1 MLRSEL
7 PARRAAAFLLVLTVL
22 LPCGAWGASPKKPVS
37 LEDFVHANELTG
49 QEFDG
54 ALCRVSIPQ
63 EVYRGL
69 IQSQNCDLAV
79 FDSTGEVVPFV
90 VVSEAADSGAPP
102 TRVEAP
108 VPFFELPREDGGG
121 AEEALPADISVRVDA
136 DGRIVELRERR
147 PHGVG
152 AVRSY
157 LLDLAAIAP
166 GGAPNSY
173 RLNLQTSGEAELN
186 AKADVLQ
193 SENLRDW
200 NALCSDMPLLRLRR
214 GDARFDRSEIELP
227 WPPGRYL
234 LLRVRGVD
242 PTFALAEVR
251 CSCLLQRRASE
262 DGSAEFDGVA
272 TPDRRAVEYDL
283 GGAFPVTQLDF
294 VLQEPGLYG
303 ARCSSRPDPGTPWRA
318 AGSAVL
324 FRVRE
329 AGTLR
334 TNAAMSVGRR
344 EDRYWRLDFD
354 RDFSAVPPRLRVG
367 WYSGILYFLA
377 QGRAPWILAYGSARK
392 DLELQSPYLLQDVRP
407 GAAVEAK
414 VGAPVDPNPAGEGP
428 RAERGRPDGGEWQR
442 RLVWGLLLLGAVL
455 LSAIAWKLLRSG
467 PGAGNQD

>member
-1 MLRSEL
+1 MVRSKG
-7 PARRAAAFLLVLTVL
+7 PAPWAAAFLLVLTVL

-37 LEDFVHANELTG
+37 LEDFVHANALTG
-49 QEFDG
+49 QELDG

-69 IQSQNCDLAV
+69 VQSQNCDLAV
-79 FDSTGEVVPFV
+79 FDSTGGVVPFV

-102 TRVEAP
+102 TRVEVP

-121 AEEALPADISVRVDA
+121 AEKALPADISVRVDA

-147 PHGVG
+147 PYDGG

-173 RLNLQTSGEAELN
+173 RLNLQTAGEAVLN

-200 NALCSDMPLLRLRR
+200 NAVCSDIPLLRLRR

-251 CSCLLQRRASE
+251 CSRLLQRRASE
-262 DGSAEFDGVA
+262 DGSAEFDGVD
-272 TPDRRAVEYDL
+272 TSDHRAVEYDL
-283 GGAFPVTQLDF
+283 GGAFPVTQF
-294 VLQEPGLYG
+294 NFILQEPGLYG

-354 RDFSAVPPRLRVG
+354 RDFSAAPPRLKVG
-367 WYSGILYFLA
+367 WHSGTLYFLA

-392 DLELQSPYLLQDVRP
+392 DLALQSPHLLQDVRP
-407 GAAVEAK
+407 SAAVEAK
-414 VGAPVDPNPAGEGP
+414 VGAPVDPNPAGEGL
-428 RAERGRPDGGEWQR
+428 RGGRDRPDGEWQR

-455 LSAIAWKLLRSG
+455 LSTIAWKLLRSG
-467 PGAGNQD
+467 SGAGNQD

>member
-7 PARRAAAFLLVLTVL
+7 PARRAAAFLLTLVVL
-22 LPCGAWGASPKKPVS
+22 LPCGAWGAIPQKPVS

-227 WPPGRYL
+227 RRPGRYL

-251 CSCLLQRRASE
+251 CSRLLQRRASE
-262 DGSAEFDGVA
+262 DGSAEFDGVD
-272 TPDRRAVEYDL
+272 TSDHRAVEYDL

-354 RDFSAVPPRLRVG
+354 RDFSAAPPRLRVG
-367 WYSGILYFLA
+367 WHSGTLYFLA

-407 GAAVEAK
+407 SGAVEAK
-414 VGAPVDPNPAGEGP
+414 VGAPVDPNPAGGGL
-428 RAERGRPDGGEWQR
+428 RAERNRPDGEWQR

-455 LSAIAWKLLRSG
+455 LSTIAWKLLRSG
-467 PGAGNQD
+467 SGAGNQD

>member
-7 PARRAAAFLLVLTVL
+7 PARRTVTFLLVLIVL
-22 LPCGAWGASPKKPVS
+22 LPCGAWGAIPQKPVL

-49 QEFDG
+49 QELDG
-54 ALCRVSIPQ
+54 AFCRVSIPQ
-63 EVYRGL
+63 EIYGGL
-69 IQSQNCDLAV
+69 VQSQNCDLAV

-90 VVSEAADSGAPP
+90 VISEAANSEAPP
-102 TRVEAP
+102 ARVEAS
-108 VPFFELPREDGGG
+108 VPFFELPQEDGGG
-121 AEEALPADISVRVDA
+121 VDRALPADLSVRVDA
-136 DGRIVELRERR
+136 DGRIVALRERR
-147 PHGVG
+147 PYDGG
-152 AVRSY
+152 ADRSY
-157 LLDLAAIAP
+157 LLDLAAIAS
-166 GGAPNSY
+166 GGAPGSY
-173 RLNLQTSGEAELN
+173 RLNLQTAGEAALN

-200 NALCSDMPLLRLRR
+200 NAVCSDMPLLRLRR
-214 GDARFDRSEIELP
+214 GDARLDRSEIELP
-227 WPPGRYL
+227 RHPGRYL

-251 CSCLLQRRASE
+251 CSRLLQRRASE
-262 DGSAEFDGVA
+262 DGSAEFDGVV
-272 TPDRRAVEYDL
+272 TPDHRAVEYDL

-354 RDFSAVPPRLRVG
+354 RDFSAAPPRLRVG
-367 WYSGILYFLA
+367 WHSGTLYFLA

-392 DLELQSPYLLQDVRP
+392 DLALQSPYLLQDVRP
-407 GAAVEAK
+407 SAAVEAK
-414 VGAPVDPNPAGEGP
+414 VGVPVDPSPAGEGL
-428 RAERGRPDGGEWQR
+428 RAGRDRPDGEWQR

-455 LSAIAWKLLRSG
+455 LSTIAWKLLRSG
-467 PGAGNQD
+467 SGAGNRD

>member
-7 PARRAAAFLLVLTVL
+7 PARRAAAFLLTLAVL

-37 LEDFVHANELTG
+37 LEDFVHANALTG
-49 QEFDG
+49 QELDG

-69 IQSQNCDLAV
+69 VQSQNCDLAV

-90 VVSEAADSGAPP
+90 VISEAANSEAPP
-102 TRVEAP
+102 ERVEAP

-214 GDARFDRSEIELP
+214 GDACFDRSEIELP
-227 WPPGRYL
+227 RPPGRYL

-262 DGSAEFDGVA
+262 DGSAEFEGVA
-272 TPDRRAVEYDL
+272 APDRRAVEYDL
-283 GGAFPVTQLDF
+283 EGAFPVTQF
-294 VLQEPGLYG
+294 NFILQEPGLYRV
-303 ARCSSRPDPGTPWRA
+303 RCSSRPDPETPWRA

-324 FRVRE
+324 FKVRE

-354 RDFSAVPPRLRVG
+354 RDFFAPPPRMKVG
-367 WYSGILYFLA
+367 WHSGTLYFLA
-377 QGRAPWILAYGSARK
+377 QGRAPWVLAYGSARK
-392 DLELQSPYLLQDVRP
+392 DLALQSPHLLQDVRP
-407 GAAVEAK
+407 SAAVEAK
-414 VGAPVDPNPAGEGP
+414 VGAPVDPNPAGEGL
-428 RAERGRPDGGEWQR
+428 RGGRDRPDGEWQR

-467 PGAGNQD
+467 SGAGNQD

>member
-37 LEDFVHANELTG
+37 LEDFVHANALTG
-49 QEFDG
+49 QELDG

-69 IQSQNCDLAV
+69 VQSQNCDLAV

-90 VVSEAADSGAPP
+90 VISEAANSEAPP
-102 TRVEAP
+102 ERVEAP

-214 GDARFDRSEIELP
+214 GDACFDRSEIELP
-227 WPPGRYL
+227 RPPGRYL

-262 DGSAEFDGVA
+262 DGSAEFEGVA
-272 TPDRRAVEYDL
+272 APDRRAVEYDL
-283 GGAFPVTQLDF
+283 EGAFPVTQF
-294 VLQEPGLYG
+294 NFILQEPGLYRV
-303 ARCSSRPDPGTPWRA
+303 RCSSRPDPETPWRA

-324 FRVRE
+324 FKVRE

-354 RDFSAVPPRLRVG
+354 RDFFAPPPRMKVG
-367 WYSGILYFLA
+367 WHSGTLYFLA
-377 QGRAPWILAYGSARK
+377 QGRAPWVLAYGSARK
-392 DLELQSPYLLQDVRP
+392 DLALQSPHLLQDVRP
-407 GAAVEAK
+407 SAEAE
-414 VGAPVDPNPAGEGP
+414 VGAPLDPNPAGEGP

-467 PGAGNQD
+467 SGAGNQD

>member
-7 PARRAAAFLLVLTVL
+7 PARRAAAFLLTLVVL
-22 LPCGAWGASPKKPVS
+22 LPCGAWGAIPQKPVL